1 MKQLAQKDKEI
12 LEVLAEYPQGL
23 FLAQIQRYAR
33 ITSLQ
38 NAWKYCVKL
47 IDKGYIRKDGKLYK
61 TTSKHLTISAE
72 APRLLHETVK
82 STPTQNQPAQ
92 IRTRAHKLGLSYP
105 LLSPLAP
112 DQPQQLFQMEGSE
125 QRTITLRNN
134 QQAILKIG
142 RITAKLTTK
151 HLELYTKDIYT
162 DNRSLSIE
170 LEDAIKEEFDR
181 LAQEIEQRANIK
193 LKRLK
198 KGVFKTYITAQHYAE
213 ENHPFAEQAPSSPL
227 ILAASPIDNQ
237 RRLGVDQS
245 KGFRE
250 WEYYH
255 RLSAGTDKDTGDS
268 QFNGVLDGKI
278 DLWDIPELKEGL
290 KEVGSLLEQ
299 TAKSQSITQNQLNYY
314 AENLAAHSQAIKNLN
329 ENTLKNSMTID
340 KLNIVL
346 DKINTSLSE
355 QPTPKPSWLGRLL
368 GRKPKG

>member
-1 MKQLAQKDKEI
+1 MLLLCTALTGEYYYVAYGYESQYLI
-12 LEVLAEYPQGL
+12 LLGYPL
-23 FLAQIQRYAR
+23 VIMIWR
-33 ITSLQ
+33 IYSITKATIPATKHNKPKKKRTSTPEEFGISPKKANSQ
-38 NAWKYCVKL
+38 QTTP
-47 IDKGYIRKDGKLYK
+47 R
-61 TTSKHLTISAE
+61 TTSTSTNTILSVLYQFFPIIPSASSSLNSFLE
-72 APRLLHETVK
+72 APD
-82 STPTQNQPAQ
+82 
-92 IRTRAHKLGLSYP
+92 
-105 LLSPLAP
+105 SP
-112 DQPQQLFQMEGSE
+112 M
-125 QRTITLRNN
+125 
-134 QQAILKIG
+134 
-142 RITAKLTTK
+142 
-151 HLELYTKDIYT
+151 
-162 DNRSLSIE
+162 
-170 LEDAIKEEFDR
+170 
-181 LAQEIEQRANIK
+181 
-193 LKRLK
+193 
-198 KGVFKTYITAQHYAE
+198 
-213 ENHPFAEQAPSSPL
+213 
-227 ILAASPIDNQ
+227 ILARSPIDKQ
-237 RRLGVDQS
+237 RRLGIDKS

-255 RLSAGTDKDTGDS
+255 RLSAGTDKDRGDS

>member
-23 FLAQIQRYAR
+23 FLAQIQRYAK

-72 APRLLHETVK
+72 APRLLHGTVK
-82 STPTQNQPAQ
+82 STPTKPQPAN

-170 LEDAIKEEFDR
+170 LEAAIKEEFDK

-213 ENHPFAEQAPSSPL
+213 ENHPFAEQAPDSPM
-227 ILAASPIDNQ
+227 ILARSPIDKQ
-237 RRLGVDQS
+237 RRLGIDKS

-255 RLSAGTDKDTGDS
+255 RLSAGTDKDIGDS

-278 DLWDIPELKEGL
+278 NLWDINFLKEHMIKQDNLLQGYARQIEIHL
-290 KEVGSLLEQ
+290 KVMNKIDRKL
-299 TAKSQSITQNQLNYY
+299 SQR
-314 AENLAAHSQAIKNLN
+314 
-329 ENTLKNSMTID
+329 TLREEHGK
-340 KLNIVL
+340 
-346 DKINTSLSE
+346 E
-355 QPTPKPSWLGRLL
+355 
-368 GRKPKG
+368 